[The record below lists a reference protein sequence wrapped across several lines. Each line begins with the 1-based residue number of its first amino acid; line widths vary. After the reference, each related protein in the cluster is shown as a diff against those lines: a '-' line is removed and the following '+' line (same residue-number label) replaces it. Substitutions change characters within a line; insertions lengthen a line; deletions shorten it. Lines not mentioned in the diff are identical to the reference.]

1 MHKFWNK
8 HWWKSVQNSLDRSPS
23 QTWDTF
29 ETFADNLKL
38 SLDTLTN
45 KNPFLIVAIGD
56 FDAKTANC
64 YKNDTASYEGLKI
77 DAIAF
82 QFCSQ
87 QLINEPTHLKGNS
100 SSCIDLIF
108 TSEPNLVHHQIVF
121 AKFDLDI
128 FYPPL

>member
-8 HWWKSVQNSLDRSPS
+8 HRWKSVQNSLYRSPS

-56 FDAKTANC
+56 FNAKTANC

-77 DAIAF
+77 DAITF

-87 QLINEPTHLKGNS
+87 QLINEPTHLTRNS
-100 SSCIDLIF
+100 SSCIDIIF
-108 TSEPNLVHHQIVF
+108 TSEPNLVYHQIVF
-121 AKFDLDI
+121 AKFNLDI